1 VNAGGVELVVED
13 PTVGTP
19 PVRLIVCPVAVLP
32 AAVLNPAEASAVVG
46 LGVGLGIELVV
57 VYVSVQGQ
65 FVIVSVVG

>member
-1 VNAGGVELVVED
+1 MNVGGVELVVEY
-13 PTVGTP
+13 PTVGKP

-32 AAVLNPAEASAVVG
+32 AAVLNPAETGAVVG
-46 LGVGLGIELVV
+46 LKVGLGLAV